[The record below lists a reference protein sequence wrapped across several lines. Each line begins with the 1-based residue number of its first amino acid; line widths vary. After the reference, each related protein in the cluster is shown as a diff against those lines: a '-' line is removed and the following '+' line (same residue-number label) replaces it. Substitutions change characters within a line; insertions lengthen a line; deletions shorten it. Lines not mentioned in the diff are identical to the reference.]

1 MAVITISRQYGSGG
15 DEVAERVC
23 EILGYS
29 YFDKKMMVEAA
40 SEVGLSE
47 EEIVDFSEDNYVVR
61 GFLDRLLG
69 IPHRVRMKTQTQD
82 NDDEGQEITVQLLN
96 KERGVELVRSTI
108 STAYEHGNVLIL
120 GRGGQIIL
128 REKPGVLHVRIRAP
142 MGARVL
148 RVQRKEDLTL
158 EEARQRVMQ
167 RDESAAEYLQ
177 QFFDIEWDNPMLY
190 HLCLN
195 TGRWDVEAAAQIVVN
210 ALSHLPKVGME

>member
-23 EILGYS
+23 EILGYN
-29 YFDKKMMVEAA
+29 YFDKQMMVETA

-61 GFLDRLLG
+61 GFWDRLLG
-69 IPHRVRMKTQTQD
+69 LPRRARMKTRPQD
-82 NDDEGQEITVQLLN
+82 KEGGQEITVQLLN
-96 KERGVELVRSTI
+96 KERGVDLVRSTI
-108 STAYEHGNVLIL
+108 LTAYEHGNVLIL

-128 REKPGVLHVRIRAP
+128 RENPGVLHVRIRAP

-148 RVQRKEDLTL
+148 RIQRKEDFTL
-158 EEARQRVMQ
+158 EEARQQVMR
-167 RDESAAEYLQ
+167 RDESASEYLR

-195 TGRWDVEAAAQIVVN
+195 TGRWDIEAAAQIIVN
-210 ALSHLPKVGME
+210 ALSHLPKLNMG